1 MLQVETIRKQI
12 AKRRLRAEE
21 PPANPAH
28 GLPLRQPISRR
39 TLLVASAAGSAAL
52 PMVAEAATGRSLE
65 AMGSDDFF
73 TLLLPGGAQWSV
85 DRRMF
90 DGSPRLAWTRSDD
103 RITLTLQDA
112 RLPATGV
119 RCDFT
124 LNATRSRGSWQA
136 HFAFPWMNATG
147 IVSLEDWI
155 VGRQALLASAQ
166 LLASDVQAAGFSV
179 RFGGRAAM
187 RFSRDWNFTFL
198 GQEIAALSL
207 NGEHSTCD
215 ELELSL
221 REFDETSL
229 AAGSRWRTIAEFAQ
243 GGVVHLIPD
252 AGDVA
257 LLDCPGACSLHS
269 EFSWSASGAVQ
280 VASLWSAEGS
290 PGMLEVLT
298 DTADPEVLRV
308 PVDSLRIAQLH
319 SRHEPARALFAGVR
333 EGKHWQEMGS
343 ASVQL
348 VAQADAMVSSESQ
361 AGTSRPAQ
369 MRRTRVDAF
378 VVPFIGADSAT
389 FRRRGEGNKE
399 EMPSS
404 AADLKDDFSFF
415 TQTIELDAFDF
426 VVSRI
431 SDGFAGTFRFRNL
444 ELRSRRGDWFLAPA
458 AKCKR
463 EKCVSLLEFELAS
476 QHLQEEALFSASP
489 PGISDPRDE
498 ILCTPYATPDARTL
512 AYVAS
517 HAKDSWDIP
526 ASFPT
531 LRLLLERFFEKLE
544 DLLTKK
550 VAEQALPNRPDPDL
564 VLVKE
569 MRGGKKVW
577 PQGADRLLSPA
588 WLRVMKS
595 AAVTPTNRDLW
606 QELKAPAD
614 REFKDLEFPKDWHP
628 KAVDAQPTR
637 LIFRVSL
644 PKGSDEVPFDL
655 TTITEWAVPA
665 DKRRKRAL
673 EFVEQLSR
681 RALAT
686 DASVE
691 EQERRKPDGEPLGSI
706 AMDSEEP
713 VTSIA
718 LPYRLEISPILPGR
732 NETAPLVR
740 WGLGGEAR
748 RGWGGAHALWHLRL
762 GETDARPVPFR
773 ALHSPD
779 FKKDEFFRPPSPF
792 PNHPGKEFRASL
804 DAHDRHNIVGL
815 SSGFGYEALLGSASV
830 IPRKNTVTDKDYGL
844 FVPLPFHVLRM
855 LLTPMGS
862 TFDLLGKW
870 SPPGSKNGALTVQR
884 WGHSA
889 RIRRDTDVPVEYKG
903 FLLPLG
909 IPAVL
914 VKRTTR
920 EFKRLPNKD
929 DKNKGSY
936 RAVMVQRFTIRV
948 EPKAMN
954 YPALDQSFEGR
965 DWCFRSLTVEP
976 AETPPLL
983 PPGEGIGGIGCSGE
997 SYGRQA
1003 FWPLVPP
1010 GPQTRSCTDGNLF
1023 EFRMVAGA
1031 CEFMA
1036 PLVFVDN
1043 EIAHTPSKI
1052 ADVLKGYVLE
1062 VLKRRKELENDPQKD
1077 FPLAKALARMTKGE
1091 IEYVPGSASR
1101 NTRHLTPWFVLGLR
1115 LPSPHQEDPTDDE
1128 HYRREYLQFNAERE
1142 RRNQPPFY
1150 PRIAGAVLESRLLA
1164 GLTGNVAA
1172 RYTVDYHP
1180 TYVAQAFDSTDNAGA
1195 VFLRFVKRGAP
1206 LNFGGNTSASG
1217 GAMSPST
1224 VIAAISRD
1232 HGPVGGK
1239 RVLEPSSRELM
1250 CVAGSLR
1257 WADARSLAMSK
1268 SVTRALGQKSGSSM
1282 SSKEP
1287 QEETDPVAKFL
1298 KGTSDPME
1306 YFGEMLGDA
1315 KLLGC
1320 VRLVDIIK
1328 TALQVTGT
1336 QVPRIQQEELFDGIL
1351 DVIRPIVLDAG
1362 GTALEGLKIFRGR
1375 IDSRNS
1381 PAAVR
1386 AKLTPSLTGA
1396 VNALEAARTELQQA
1410 VPRATQVASHATAA
1424 AGHLRRFGEDAQAL
1438 AEDPASLLP
1447 PAAVE
1452 VVANAKRLL
1461 DAFEEV
1467 RRFMDNLPEALRI
1480 ALLGEV
1486 RARTAELRNALQVVV
1501 QQQVDAASAAAYG
1514 VVAEWLQQLSDAQ
1527 AELERAIS
1535 DAALQKATTALRAI
1549 ADRVA
1554 QFDGWVVLAERQA
1567 TDLMSRFNQACKDV
1581 LDPIAD
1587 EEKKKIAKALIEQAH
1602 KKLVKA
1608 QAELQTKVIE
1618 KYEVRQALKH
1628 LGDNAPD
1635 VRLAR
1640 VIVQSLEQLS
1650 ALERF
1655 IAAVNVPADGKL
1667 RVRLVIEALQKA
1679 QGLARKGVE
1688 VAQALRELEDSLAQA
1703 KVEIAL
1709 PVPPTVA
1716 IEVFAPLFRVL
1727 QLGRSVEQAAKA
1739 IEQAQSQAVGQLK
1752 AESVKILTAAATELL
1767 RIQDTAAAEFEKAKL
1782 EFVETAQ
1789 RQLSLFLSAMLDSPE
1804 LRAAAQA
1811 WQSAVAKAQ
1820 TALAVMRER
1829 TCDVIA
1835 AIPVPVS
1842 DPVLSR
1848 QLIEK
1853 LASIRMQLN
1862 EVSSSCTTEPL
1873 TLQGASAILRG
1884 LGGLEQTVRELVITV
1899 SNAVEGGDL
1908 GTLLNGRKIVDDLLA
1923 ELGLPTRLRISY
1935 GWDTDIEEFPRG
1947 GGAVFR
1953 PVKGLGSGPG
1963 KQPRLGIDSRTEI
1976 DLRNGG
1982 APTTVVN
1989 GYVDAFDLHLFGTA
2003 PFLIVKLEPV
2013 KFTSGSGIPLKLDVR
2028 VKDVAFGQAL
2038 KFVDDLAK
2046 YFGGD
2051 SGVYVKP
2058 NFRPFGIE
2066 VGYRFNKD
2074 VLQLAALTLKN
2085 VSLSVAIVLP
2095 FDNSPT
2101 SIRLAVGTRQKPVE
2115 ASVGTYGG
2123 CFFVAM
2129 QMRADSMELLEASM
2143 EYGLVTNVDFG
2154 GIVTGTA
2161 KITAGIYIALGARDE
2176 ITGFFNA
2183 SGAFSVAHLMTV
2195 GASLVVSLR
2204 KMGAEMQGDAEYTF
2218 EFSLGIIDYSYSVN
2232 VAYMKGG
2239 SADMSQPADQGSGSG
2254 SGGNRA
2260 TASAQSA
2267 YSATAPAPVDAGRP
2281 PRGLGVTQL
2290 KSSQVETAE
2299 KDVEAVRREKLYQ
2312 LSIRDEANKEESP
2325 KRSRLTRGLAD
2336 MTVWSAYWE
2345 AFSDLDELSSEMCTS
2360 TKS

>member
-1 MLQVETIRKQI
+1 MLQVEMIRKQI
-12 AKRRLRAEE
+12 ARRRLLPELA
-21 PPANPAH
+21 PADPAQRSV
-28 GLPLRQPISRR
+28 LRQPISRR

-52 PMVAEAATGRSLE
+52 SVTAEAATGRRLE

-90 DGSPRLAWTRSDD
+90 DGSPRLGWTRSDD
-103 RITLTLQDA
+103 RITLRLQDA

-119 RCDFT
+119 RCDFAM
-124 LNATRSRGSWQA
+124 NATRSRGSWQA
-136 HFAFPWMNATG
+136 HFEFPWMNATG

-155 VGRQALLASAQ
+155 LGRQALMAPAHLF
-166 LLASDVQAAGFSV
+166 ASDVTAAGFSV

-187 RFSRDWNFTFL
+187 RFGRDWNFTFL
-198 GQEIAALSL
+198 GKEIASLSL
-207 NGEHSTCD
+207 NGEHATCD

-221 REFDETSL
+221 REFDEMSF
-229 AAGSRWRTIAEFAQ
+229 AAGSRWRTIAAFAQ
-243 GGVVHLIPD
+243 GGVVHLVPD
-252 AGDVA
+252 AGDVS

-269 EFSWSASGAVQ
+269 EFSWSARGAVQ

-319 SRHEPARALFAGVR
+319 SRHEPASALFAGVR

-348 VAQADAMVSSESQ
+348 VAQADALVSSESR

-369 MRRTRVDAF
+369 MRRTRVDSF

-389 FRRRGEGNKE
+389 FRRRGKGNKE
-399 EMPSS
+399 ETPSS
-404 AADLKDDFSFF
+404 AAELKDEFSFF
-415 TQTIELDAFDF
+415 TQTIELDAFDL

-463 EKCVSLLEFELAS
+463 EKCASLLEFELAS
-476 QHLQEEALFSASP
+476 QHLQEEALYSASP
-489 PGISDPRDE
+489 PGISNPKDDV
-498 ILCTPYATPDARTL
+498 LCTPFATPDARTL
-512 AYVAS
+512 AYVAK

-531 LRLLLERFFEKLE
+531 VRLLLERFLEKL
-544 DLLTKK
+544 DDILTKK
-550 VAEQALPNRPDPDL
+550 EAEQAKPVRPDPDI

-569 MRGGKKVW
+569 MRGGKKEW
-577 PQGADRLLSPA
+577 PQEADRLLSPV
-588 WLRVMKS
+588 WLRIMKS
-595 AAVTPTNRDLW
+595 AAVTPANRDLW
-606 QELKAPAD
+606 QELKTPAD
-614 REFKDLEFPKDWHP
+614 KEFKDLEFLKDWHP

-637 LIFRVSL
+637 LLFRVSL
-644 PKGSDEVPFDL
+644 PKGCDEVPFDL
-655 TTITEWAVPA
+655 TSITEWAVPA
-665 DKRRKRAL
+665 DKRRKQAL

-691 EQERRKPDGEPLGSI
+691 EQEKRRPDGEPLGSI
-706 AMDSEEP
+706 AKDSEEP

-718 LPYRLEISPILPGR
+718 LPYRLEISPVLPGR

-748 RGWGGAHALWHLRL
+748 SGWGGAHALWHLRL

-779 FKKDEFFRPPSPF
+779 FKKDEFFKPPSPF

-830 IPRKNTVTDKDYGL
+830 IPRKNPVTDKDHGL
-844 FVPLPFHVLRM
+844 FVPLPFHAMRM

-884 WGHSA
+884 WEHSA
-889 RIRRDTDVPVEYKG
+889 RIRRDTAVTVEYKG

-920 EFKRLPNKD
+920 EFKRLPSKD
-929 DKNKGSY
+929 DQNKGSY

-1003 FWPLVPP
+1003 FWPLVPL
-1010 GPQTRSCTDGNLF
+1010 GPQTRSCTDGKLF
-1023 EFRMVAGA
+1023 EFRMVASA

-1062 VLKRRKELENDPQKD
+1062 VLTRRKELENDPQKD
-1077 FPLAKALARMTKGE
+1077 FSLAKALARMTKGE

-1101 NTRHLTPWFVLGLR
+1101 NTRHLTPWFVLGVR
-1115 LPSPHQEDPTDDE
+1115 LPSPHQEDPTADE
-1128 HYRREYLQFNAERE
+1128 HYRREYLQFDAERE

-1150 PRIAGAVLESRLLA
+1150 PRISEALLESRLLA
-1164 GLTGNVAA
+1164 GLTGNPAA

-1206 LNFGGNTSASG
+1206 MNFGGNTSASG

-1232 HGPVGGK
+1232 HGPVGGN
-1239 RVLEPSSRELM
+1239 RVSEPSSRELT
-1250 CVAGSLR
+1250 CVAGSLK
-1257 WADARSLAMSK
+1257 WADARSVAISK
-1268 SVTRALGQKSGSSM
+1268 AAAGALGQKSDSSK
-1282 SSKEP
+1282 SSKEQ
-1287 QEETDPVAKFL
+1287 QEATDPVAKFL

-1320 VRLVDIIK
+1320 VRIVDIVK
-1328 TALQVTGT
+1328 AALQVTGT
-1336 QVPRIQQEELFDGIL
+1336 QVPRIQQEELFEGIL
-1351 DVIRPIVLDAG
+1351 DIIRPIVLGAG
-1362 GTALEGLKIFRGR
+1362 STTLEALKTFRGQ
-1375 IDSRNS
+1375 IDSPKA

-1410 VPRATQVASHATAA
+1410 APRATHVASHATVAA
-1424 AGHLRRFGEDAQAL
+1424 SHFRRFGEDAQAM

-1447 PAAVE
+1447 PAAAE
-1452 VVANAKRLL
+1452 VVANAKRIL
-1461 DAFEEV
+1461 DAFDGV
-1467 RRFMDNLPEALRI
+1467 RRFVDNLPEALRS
-1480 ALLGEV
+1480 ALLGEL
-1486 RARTAELRNALQVVV
+1486 RARTAELQKALQVAV

-1535 DAALQKATTALRAI
+1535 DAALQRATTALRAI

-1554 QFDGWVVLAERQA
+1554 QFDGWVALAERQA
-1567 TDLMSRFNQACKDV
+1567 ADLMSRFEKACKDV
-1581 LDPIAD
+1581 LDPIA
-1587 EEKKKIAKALIEQAH
+1587 KARGAAKTNIQLAY
-1602 KKLVKA
+1602 KKLVEA

-1618 KYEVRQALKH
+1618 KREVRQALKH

-1635 VRLAR
+1635 VRFAR

-1655 IAAVNVPADGKL
+1655 IDAVDVPTDGKL

-1688 VAQALRELEDSLAQA
+1688 VAQALRELEESLAQV
-1703 KVEIAL
+1703 KVKIAL

-1716 IEVFAPLFRVL
+1716 IEVFSPLFRVL
-1727 QLGRSVEQAAKA
+1727 QLGQSVEQAAKA

-1752 AESVKILTAAATELL
+1752 AELVKILTAAATELL

-1789 RQLSLFLSAMLDSPE
+1789 RQLSLILSAMLDSPE

-1820 TALAVMRER
+1820 TALAVVRER

-1848 QLIEK
+1848 QLIAK
-1853 LASIRMQLN
+1853 LGAVRMQLN
-1862 EVSSSCTTEPL
+1862 EVSSSCTKEPP

-1908 GTLLNGRKIVDDLLA
+1908 GTLHNGRKIGDDLLA

-1953 PVKGLGSGPG
+1953 PVKGLGSGPS

-1982 APTTVVN
+1982 VPTTVVN

-2046 YFGGD
+2046 YFGSD

-2074 VLQLAALTLKN
+2074 ILQLAALTLQN
-2085 VSLSVAIVLP
+2085 VSLSVSIVLP

-2101 SIRLAVGTRQKPVE
+2101 RFRLAVGTRQKPVQ
-2115 ASVGTYGG
+2115 ASVGIHGG

-2129 QMRADSMELLEASM
+2129 QMRAEAMELLEASM
-2143 EYGLVTNVDFG
+2143 EYGLVTGVDFG
-2154 GIVTGTA
+2154 GILMGTA

-2204 KMGAEMQGDAEYTF
+2204 KMGAEMQGDAEYNF

-2239 SADMSQPADQGSGSG
+2239 SADMSQPADQGSGTG
-2254 SGGNRA
+2254 SGASRA
-2260 TASAQSA
+2260 PSSAQSA
-2267 YSATAPAPVDAGRP
+2267 YSATATADAERP
-2281 PRGLGVTQL
+2281 LLRMGATQL
-2290 KSSQVETAE
+2290 SLSQIGTAE
-2299 KDVEAVRREKLYQ
+2299 EDAETVRRKKLYH
-2312 LSIRDEANKEESP
+2312 LSIRDEANREESP
-2325 KRSRLTRGLAD
+2325 TRKRLTRGIAD
-2336 MTVWSAYWE
+2336 VTVWAAYWE
-2345 AFSDLDELSSEMCTS
+2345 AFSDLDELESAMCTL
-2360 TKS
+2360 TKA